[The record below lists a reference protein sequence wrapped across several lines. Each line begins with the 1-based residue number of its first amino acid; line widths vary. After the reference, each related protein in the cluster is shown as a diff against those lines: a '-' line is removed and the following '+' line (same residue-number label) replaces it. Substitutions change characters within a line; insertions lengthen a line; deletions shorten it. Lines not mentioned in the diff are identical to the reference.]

1 MASGPTGGLKDTI
14 PPLCLES
21 NPASGTVN
29 VKEGKLT
36 LYFDEYISLSNPSKN
51 VIISPTQTTP
61 PIVKG
66 IGRKVSVELKDSLLP
81 NTTYTVD
88 FGKSIVDYNESNA
101 AEQFFFCFSTGPTLD
116 SMSISGTV
124 LDANTLTPKKE
135 VYVGVYSNL
144 SDTIFAK
151 EKMERIAMTD
161 ADGKFILRN
170 LAVKPYR
177 IYALADAN
185 ANNYFDLPT
194 EALAFQLGTIQPA
207 MEEHAV
213 ADTFYNDSM
222 QVSKI
227 EQRIERRFY
236 PDSLV
241 LLMYNEEV
249 RQQLFVKQERREAD
263 KLSLYFKNYNKLM
276 PELVPLNFKKKDW
289 AVVEPSITM
298 DTITYWVKDTT
309 LAKMDTLLFVMN
321 YKKYDSTNVLIPAT
335 DTLAFSYIDP
345 MAKKP
350 KKKKKQEPKEKFL
363 DVESFTSVLE
373 WDENPILIWNRP
385 VVSFGKEQCR
395 IQEKKD
401 STWKNVDFTV
411 EPKQGSAGR
420 SFLFKLQVNPEYR
433 YQLIIDS
440 AKVQSI
446 NGLHND
452 RISWP
457 LRRRSDDDYVK
468 LVIHTKNAPANAVV
482 EVLVGKAVRDK
493 VRLNE
498 KGDAVFDKILPAEC
512 TIRMFEDKNGDGR
525 WTTGEY
531 AKQRLPEPV
540 YYFNKTVSLKSGWDQ
555 EEDWDVT
562 ELPLPQQ
569 APKSEKKKK

>member
-14 PPLCLES
+14 SPVCLES
-21 NPASGTVN
+21 NPKLGAVN
-29 VKEGKLT
+29 VKESKVT

-51 VIISPTQTTP
+51 VIVSPTQTTP

-81 NTTYTVD
+81 NTTYTID
-88 FGKSIVDYNESNA
+88 FGKSIVDFNESNP
-101 AEQFFFCFSTGPTLD
+101 AEQFSFCFSTGPTLD
-116 SMSISGTV
+116 SMSVEGTV
-124 LDANTLTPKKE
+124 LDARTLTPKKE
-135 VYVGVYSNL
+135 VYVGLYSNL

-170 LAVKPYR
+170 LEVKPYR

-227 EQRIERRFY
+227 KQHIKRRFY

-241 LLMYNEEV
+241 LLMFNEDV
-249 RQQLFVKQERREAD
+249 RQQLFVKQERKEAD
-263 KLSLYFKNYNKLM
+263 KVCLYFKNYNKLM

-289 AVVEPSITM
+289 AIVEPSVTM

-321 YKKYDSTNVLIPAT
+321 YQKYDSANVLIPAT
-335 DTLAFSYIDP
+335 DTLPISYINP
-345 MAKKP
+345 KAKKP
-350 KKKKKQEPKEKFL
+350 KKKKKQVEKETFL

-373 WDENPILIWNRP
+373 WNENPVLTWSRP
-385 VVSFGKEQCR
+385 VLSFGKDQCR

-401 STWKNVDFTV
+401 STWENVDFTV
-411 EPKQGSAGR
+411 EPKPGSANR
-420 SFLFKLQVNPEYR
+420 VFLFNVKVNPEYR

-440 AKVQSI
+440 AKVTSI

-452 RISWP
+452 SINWP

-468 LVIHTKNAPANAVV
+468 LVLHTKNAPAHAVV
-482 EVLVGKAVRDK
+482 ELLVGNAVRNS

-498 KGDAVFDKILPAEC
+498 KGDAVFDKIMPADC
-512 TIRMFEDKNGDGR
+512 VIRMFDDKNGDGL
-525 WTTGEY
+525 WTTGDY
-531 AKQRLPEPV
+531 AEQRLPEPV
-540 YYFNKTVSLKSGWDQ
+540 YYFNKTVSLKLGWDQ

-562 ELPLPQQ
+562 ALPLPEQ
-569 APKSEKKKK
+569 APKKEKKKN

>member
-249 RQQLFVKQERREAD
+249 RQQLFVKQER
-263 KLSLYFKNYNKLM
+263 
-276 PELVPLNFKKKDW
+276 
-289 AVVEPSITM
+289 
-298 DTITYWVKDTT
+298 
-309 LAKMDTLLFVMN
+309 
-321 YKKYDSTNVLIPAT
+321 
-335 DTLAFSYIDP
+335 
-345 MAKKP
+345 
-350 KKKKKQEPKEKFL
+350 
-363 DVESFTSVLE
+363 
-373 WDENPILIWNRP
+373 
-385 VVSFGKEQCR
+385 
-395 IQEKKD
+395 
-401 STWKNVDFTV
+401 
-411 EPKQGSAGR
+411 
-420 SFLFKLQVNPEYR
+420 
-433 YQLIIDS
+433 
-440 AKVQSI
+440 
-446 NGLHND
+446 
-452 RISWP
+452 
-457 LRRRSDDDYVK
+457 
-468 LVIHTKNAPANAVV
+468 
-482 EVLVGKAVRDK
+482 
-493 VRLNE
+493 
-498 KGDAVFDKILPAEC
+498 
-512 TIRMFEDKNGDGR
+512 
-525 WTTGEY
+525 
-531 AKQRLPEPV
+531 
-540 YYFNKTVSLKSGWDQ
+540 
-555 EEDWDVT
+555 
-562 ELPLPQQ
+562 
-569 APKSEKKKK
+569 